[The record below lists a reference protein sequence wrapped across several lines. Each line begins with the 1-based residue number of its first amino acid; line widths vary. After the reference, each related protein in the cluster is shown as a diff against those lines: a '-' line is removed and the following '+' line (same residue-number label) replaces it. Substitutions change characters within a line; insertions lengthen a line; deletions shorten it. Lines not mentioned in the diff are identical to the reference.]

1 LCASFPSSLVL
12 FFSTAKRKEPKPA
25 CRQAGKAPPFAS
37 SLREAKGQLYAVSQF
52 AVQLH
57 GAAIFPIVYQM
68 MGPNASSAFYLL
80 SWHGSH
86 VYGNMKAPSLA
97 ERICI
102 IEHFP
107 ARVNLNFILVLRN
120 FLSSSHFITNSLIIN
135 KKVGSGCA
143 SCFPL
148 LPKTCAL
155 LLTFCALEYVVSIH
169 IYQSIAPNFQHLFKL
184 QMRLDLGKEEIYA
197 SAFSAL

>member
-37 SLREAKGQLYAVSQF
+37 SLLEAKGQLYTVSQF

-68 MGPNASSAFYLL
+68 MGPNVSSAFYLL
-80 SWHGSH
+80 SGHGSH
-86 VYGNMKAPSLA
+86 IYGNMKAPSLA

-107 ARVNLNFILVLRN
+107 ARVNLNFIFLLRY

-135 KKVGSGCA
+135 KNVGSGCA

-148 LPKTCAL
+148 LPKNCAPF
-155 LLTFCALEYVVSIH
+155 LTSCAGEYVVSIH
-169 IYQSIAPNFQHLFKL
+169 ICYSVAPIFQHLFKL
-184 QMRLDLGKEEIYA
+184 QPCLDLGKGEIYD
-197 SAFSAL
+197 SAFSAV